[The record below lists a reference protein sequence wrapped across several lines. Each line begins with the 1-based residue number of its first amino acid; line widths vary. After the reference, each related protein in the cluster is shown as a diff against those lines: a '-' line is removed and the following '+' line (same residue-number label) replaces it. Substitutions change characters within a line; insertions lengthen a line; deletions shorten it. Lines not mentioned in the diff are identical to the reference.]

1 MSEVKHKKLGSF
13 TTQLV
18 EPYSDTQVHLH
29 TSRRARKRLSKLLV
43 DISDH
48 TLYQPFSK
56 PFLFSYQ
63 PKLLTWWVAVLF
75 MIGSACFVS
84 GSAMVLYFE
93 EFFSSLVINLTF
105 FIGSI
110 FFTTAAYGQLLEVI
124 NADISNKTYLSREES
139 PWLWWAW
146 RPKNLGYI
154 ASISQFIG
162 TLLFNFNTFDAF
174 YVGLSVL
181 QEDVL
186 IWVPNMLGSI
196 LFLTAS
202 FFAWLEVYHDKQIKA
217 FFSVTWWIIWINIL
231 GSIFFQL
238 SAILS
243 YVYLDSGK
251 LVDGTRSLEYT
262 LYGAVCFFVGAY
274 LLIVEMNET
283 KQAD

>member
-1 MSEVKHKKLGSF
+1 M
-13 TTQLV
+13 
-18 EPYSDTQVHLH
+18 
-29 TSRRARKRLSKLLV
+29 
-43 DISDH
+43 
-48 TLYQPFSK
+48 
-56 PFLFSYQ
+56 
-63 PKLLTWWVAVLF
+63 
-75 MIGSACFVS
+75 
-84 GSAMVLYFE
+84 
-93 EFFSSLVINLTF
+93 
-105 FIGSI
+105 
-110 FFTTAAYGQLLEVI
+110 
-124 NADISNKTYLSREES
+124 
-139 PWLWWAW
+139 WAW

-154 ASISQFIG
+154 ASFSQFIG

-174 YVGLSVL
+174 YAGLSAL
-181 QEDVL
+181 QEDVF

-217 FFSVTWWIIWINIL
+217 FSSVTWWIIWINIL

-243 YVYLDSGK
+243 YAYLDSGK
-251 LVDGTRSLEYT
+251 LIDGTRSLEYT